1 MLSFFPANQKKP
13 YMQASEKA
21 NENNIFLS
29 LKVLP
34 KHRISLIVNLIMD
47 LLDDLQIEKSVS
59 AETDSVFSLG

>member
-1 MLSFFPANQKKP
+1 
-13 YMQASEKA
+13 MQASEKA
-21 NENNIFLS
+21 NEKNIFLS